1 MERSNR
7 IVGLKKFSGFLLFF
21 IVFLL
26 ICLRAS
32 HSALSP
38 NELLITS
45 HTSSLKETIAW
56 ARWDVAPPFVYLVTY
71 LFNKI
76 ANGNIFIL
84 RLPEIV
90 AGALSSLLF
99 FLIIRNLNY
108 SRPFLLS
115 LFASLFLVLLNFA
128 GRIGPAVWLALGTM
142 LLLYL
147 SFVVFLSKKEISF
160 YSIATLS
167 ATFLV
172 LPMISLISLFVIAT
186 LDIALIIIL
195 LFQKKL
201 FLILY
206 LLFFNL
212 FAGIHFIPWGDV
224 VVKFF
229 VQNFSS
235 LKKPNPNI
243 NWFGSHLLLGWILV
257 IITSIC
263 VIYLVWQ
270 LIKRRT
276 KGNLVPCDIFALLN
290 LIFFVVFLTVILF
303 LPPLWPLTQ
312 TNYPLLF
319 WPWWFLILSTLQLF
333 LKHEE

>member
-1 MERSNR
+1 MERNNR
-7 IVGLKKFSGFLLFF
+7 IIWLKKFSGLLLFF
-21 IVFLL
+21 TVFLL
-26 ICLRAS
+26 ISLRAS

-38 NELLITS
+38 NELLITN
-45 HTSSLKETIAW
+45 HTNSLKETIAW
-56 ARWDVAPPFVYLVTY
+56 ARADVASPFVYLVTY
-71 LFNKI
+71 LFKNI
-76 ANGNIFIL
+76 ANSNIFLL
-84 RLPEIV
+84 RLPEII
-90 AGALSSLLF
+90 AGAFSSLLF

-115 LFASLFLVLLNFA
+115 LTASLFLVLLNFA
-128 GRIGPAVWLALGTM
+128 GKIGPAVWLALGTM

-147 SFVVFLSKKEISF
+147 SFAVFLSKKEVSF
-160 YSIATLS
+160 YSIAALS

-172 LPMISLISLFVIAT
+172 LPMVSFISLFVIAI
-186 LDIALIIIL
+186 LDIVFIIIL
-195 LFQKKL
+195 LFGKKL
-201 FLILY
+201 FLIFY
-206 LLFFNL
+206 LLLFNL

-243 NWFGSHLLLGWILV
+243 NWFGSHPLLGWVLV

-270 LIKRRT
+270 LIKRRA
-276 KGNLVPCDIFALLN
+276 KGNLTPFNIFALLN

-303 LPPLWPLTQ
+303 LPPLWPLMQ